1 MRSLRSKRRRESGD
15 KLRIGFPS
23 ENLTSENS
31 LSQPTA
37 DSLRPSV
44 QAQLAPR
51 FGITGISPKNLFFG
65 EKEER
70 RSPDEKTQSVFEQG
84 EVSDDA
90 ATGTFA

>member
-1 MRSLRSKRRRESGD
+1 VD
-15 KLRIGFPS
+15 
-23 ENLTSENS
+23 S
-31 LSQPTA
+31 LSLA
-37 DSLRPSV
+37 ALDSLRPSV

-51 FGITGISPKNLFFG
+51 FGITGISTKNLFFG

-90 ATGTFA
+90 APGTFA